1 MLNVAVFGALLG
13 LWLPLPAP
21 QTSCKIARHPPLTLL
36 YARGADSGD
45 PVDEDRVYALIE
57 EREGLRKSRD
67 YAAADDVRDELSRM
81 GVTLWDRDRVWMC
94 GTGAPPSR
102 QAPDA
107 PRFSP
112 DGPARRGDRK
122 FTGAFRGAERG
133 QGYRKGPAEFRERFA
148 ETKIF
153 VENLSFETD
162 WMALKDHFIDA
173 GYPTVYASV
182 SYDKERGRS
191 KGCGIVQFETVDAM
205 NAAVEQMTGSMLD
218 GRSINCRPDA
228 KGNQRGGRTWQLFK
242 AESRSSGRARRCTTY
257 ATVPRPTTERMVR
270 SRSGPA
276 PASSD
281 SSHSSIPCE
290 CTAGR
295 SSPMTSRPARRIT
308 SQPGWRRMAP
318 RSACRSV
325 APHSA

>member
-1 MLNVAVFGALLG
+1 MLQVLVAGSVLG

-21 QTSCKIARHPPLTLL
+21 QTTCKIARHPPLTLL

-228 KGNQRGGRTWQLFK
+228 KGNQRGGGYGGDRD
-242 AESRSSGRARRCTTY
+242 RGYGRDDRY
-257 ATVPRPTTERMVR
+257 
-270 SRSGPA
+270 
-276 PASSD
+276 
-281 SSHSSIPCE
+281 
-290 CTAGR
+290 
-295 SSPMTSRPARRIT
+295 
-308 SQPGWRRMAP
+308 
-318 RSACRSV
+318 
-325 APHSA
+325 